1 MLKAE
6 KIGRLTSA
14 FVSIAICAL
23 FILPV
28 SAQYVDMLDHGL
40 YYTNSYYPYTL
51 KDSGGAGSGISDSV
65 SLVPMWAL
73 DGYDMGKTYTFVF
86 SCTLASGVYNRINK
100 SGIYLNTSNK
110 PRTSVVQAEHL
121 SKAYRSI
128 SYDTSSKTITFT
140 VKLNTDI
147 VDLGG
152 YPIYIYFYAP
162 FTDGT
167 NFVTVTT
174 NSWSTYVE
182 TDAGGSQYVQ
192 DLVDIVGQM
201 KQNNENYY
209 SNALEVLDS
218 IKSGVDNLPEN
229 IHDVLTQVDKEEKSE
244 ASTEGNDNIT
254 QATSALTNALPIAS
268 IKDAITP
275 LITACSYNGI
285 TSVWSFPAL
294 KIPAIQG
301 LFGEMQLSEQQNFDL
316 CAYADQYIPD
326 ELLSIIRAVM
336 TILLIVWAIRE
347 VMNLLSHLLGGGDG

>member
-1 MLKAE
+1 MLKTE
-6 KIGRLTSA
+6 KIGKITSV

-23 FILPV
+23 LILPV
-28 SAQYVDMLDHGL
+28 SAQFVDMLDHGL
-40 YYTNSYYPYTL
+40 YFTNLYNPYNL
-51 KDSGGAGSGISDSV
+51 IDSGGAGEGMPDCV

-73 DGYDMGKTYTFVF
+73 DSYETGKTYTFTF
-86 SCTLASGVYNRINK
+86 RCTLSNTVYNHINT
-100 SGIYLNTSNK
+100 SGIYLNTSHNL
-110 PRTSVVQAEHL
+110 RTSVVQQEHL
-121 SKAYRSI
+121 TKAYRSI
-128 SYDTSSKTITFT
+128 SYDTSKKEITFT

-152 YPIYIYFYAP
+152 FPIYIFFYTP
-162 FTDGT
+162 FDGT
-167 NFVTVTT
+167 NFVSVKT
-174 NSWSTYVE
+174 NGWFTSVE
-182 TDAGGSQYVQ
+182 TDSGGSEYVQ
-192 DLVDIVGQM
+192 SLVDEVSQIR
-201 KQNNENYY
+201 QNDENYY
-209 SNALEVLDS
+209 SSALQTLDAIKTGIEQMPGEIANVL
-218 IKSGVDNLPEN
+218 EQ
-229 IHDVLTQVDKEEKSE
+229 HDQQNKQE
-244 ASTEGNDNIT
+244 ASTEGNDNIN

-268 IKDAITP
+268 ISDAITP

-347 VMNLLSHLLGGGDG
+347 VMNLLSHLLGGGD